1 MVQQESLSFHTTLPP
16 TAGLAG
22 ACLGEGRLRAP
33 TCIGVCASSMRGLF
47 CMACPTLVRSFFAG
61 MLSLSSRGEVGLQ
74 EAGAEEPALELGNI
88 GVRPS

>member
-1 MVQQESLSFHTTLPP
+1 MVRQESLSLHTTLPP

-47 CMACPTLVRSFFAG
+47 CMACPPLVRSFFAG

-74 EAGAEEPALELGNI
+74 EEGSEESVLELGNI